1 MRHVDFS
8 PRMNPFH
15 GAKRKEEKRARK
27 KRETL
32 LYDCLAIIRNPRGS
46 TSAATTGRWVKSGKR
61 RGRKYIRIRA
71 GINTAPSSN
80 SPRVLANA
88 PLFINPAPHRG
99 SVGRSPL
106 HPSPSPLAAME
117 GGKFSQIARESRNC
131 PITEMNSTGA
141 LVLPASETAGREG
154 KGNAAGL
161 PAEATRRARVANSHR
176 LVIVLKG
183 VKHPRIETFASY
195 GE

>member
-1 MRHVDFS
+1 
-8 PRMNPFH
+8 MNPFH

-46 TSAATTGRWVKSGKR
+46 MSTAAMGRWVKSGKEER
-61 RGRKYIRIRA
+61 EKIHTHQSGHKYGAVEQFAASARECPAFYQPRATSRLGR
-71 GINTAPSSN
+71 
-80 SPRVLANA
+80 
-88 PLFINPAPHRG
+88 PLPP
-99 SVGRSPL
+99 SPL
-106 HPSPSPLAAME
+106 PSPLAAME

-141 LVLPASETAGREG
+141 LVLPASETGGREG